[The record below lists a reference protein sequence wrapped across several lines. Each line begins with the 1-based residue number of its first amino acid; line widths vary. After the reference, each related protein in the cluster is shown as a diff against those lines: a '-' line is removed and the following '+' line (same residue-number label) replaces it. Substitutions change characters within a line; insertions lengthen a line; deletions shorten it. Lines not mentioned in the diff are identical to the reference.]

1 MDFLSRYGL
10 YQNGNLTNA
19 AVVLFAKEPARYI
32 PQCRVRLTVYSS
44 SKTGVAFDYDRL
56 LEGNLFDNI
65 DNIIQFFETNIG
77 LTSQF
82 EKQKWQ
88 RIDKPRY
95 PIQALREGVLNALM
109 HRDYSNVSGS
119 ATISIYPDKLEI
131 TNYGELPKELKT
143 SDLKRNHLSLPR
155 NPDIAHVSF
164 LRGWIE
170 KIGRGTLKIV
180 EDCKEAGMREPRWT
194 SKSGFT
200 TLTFFG
206 AKNKGKQVATED
218 MNERQLKLVLAI
230 EPGQSLTIAGYLN
243 FIGIPITDRSAR
255 NDLALVVQGGWFK
268 KQGKGRNTC
277 YVRTEQK
284 AR

>member
-1 MDFLSRYGL
+1 M
-10 YQNGNLTNA
+10 
-19 AVVLFAKEPARYI
+19 
-32 PQCRVRLTVYSS
+32 
-44 SKTGVAFDYDRL
+44 
-56 LEGNLFDNI
+56 
-65 DNIIQFFETNIG
+65 
-77 LTSQF
+77 
-82 EKQKWQ
+82 
-88 RIDKPRY
+88 
-95 PIQALREGVLNALM
+95 M